1 MRSANRTA
9 VPSTILLASALIGPT
24 VKEGEMRRHL
34 RALAVFAVGVPS
46 LAGCAA
52 GSRPPTSFAEAVKAR
67 PDVTIVVTDSGLGG
81 LSVVADLARRLPESG
96 IARSARIVFVNALLD
111 DAIGYNDLKDEV
123 DKIRVFDAAL
133 AAMESRYRPDLVLV
147 ACNTLS
153 VFYGKTEHARRGT
166 TETVGIVPMGAAL
179 IERALKETPDATA
192 MIFATKG
199 TIDSGA
205 HRRLLLGKGVPDAR
219 IVGQPCPKLT
229 GAIERGAHSEETA
242 GRIRGFVEEAI
253 RRLPE
258 KKGPLVASLNCTH
271 FGYARPLWEEAFAS
285 LGFPGVKV
293 LDPNPLMTDLVLDE
307 GSPRRHPETKVTVE
321 VVSKTPITPDVKAA
335 LGALLRTTSPATADA
350 LERYTH
356 APDLF
361 HVAIEPSA
369 LVR

>member
-1 MRSANRTA
+1 MSHFWRDFA
-9 VPSTILLASALIGPT
+9 VFGLAVLSLAS
-24 VKEGEMRRHL
+24 
-34 RALAVFAVGVPS
+34 
-46 LAGCAA
+46 CASGA
-52 GSRPPTSFAEAVKAR
+52 KKPATFAEAVKSR

-81 LSVVADLARRLPESG
+81 LSVVADLAKRLPESG
-96 IARSARIVFVNALLD
+96 IARSARVVFVNALLD
-111 DAIGYNDLKDEV
+111 DAIGYNDLKDEA
-123 DKIRVFDAAL
+123 DRIRVFDAAL

-166 TETVGIVPMGAAL
+166 TETVSIVPMGADL
-179 IERALKETPDATA
+179 IERTLRATPDATA

-205 HRRLLLGKGVPDAR
+205 HRRLLVGRGVPDAR

-253 RRLPE
+253 ARLPE
-258 KKGPLVASLNCTH
+258 KKGPLVVSLNCTH
-271 FGYARPLWEEAFAS
+271 FGYARPLWEETFEK
-285 LGFPGVKV
+285 LGYPAVKI
-293 LDPNPLMTDLVLDE
+293 LDPNPLMTDLVLGE
-307 GSPRRHPETKVTVE
+307 GSPRRYPETKVTVE

-335 LGALLRTTSPATADA
+335 LGALLRTTSPSTADA
-350 LERYTH
+350 LEKYTH

-369 LVR
+369 LIR

>member
-1 MRSANRTA
+1 MSQ
-9 VPSTILLASALIGPT
+9 LLRAIAGF
-24 VKEGEMRRHL
+24 
-34 RALAVFAVGVPS
+34 ALAVLS
-46 LAGCAA
+46 LAGCTA
-52 GSRPPTSFAEAVKAR
+52 GAKRPATFAEAVKAR

-81 LSVVADLARRLPESG
+81 LSVVADLAARLPVSG
-96 IARSARIVFVNALLD
+96 IARSARVVFVNALLD
-111 DAIGYNDLKDEV
+111 DAIGYNDLKDES

-153 VFYGKTEHARRGT
+153 VFYEKTEHARRGT
-166 TETVGIVPMGAAL
+166 TETVSIVPMGAEL

-205 HRRLLLGKGVPDAR
+205 HRRLLLEKGVSDAR
-219 IVGQPCPKLT
+219 IVGQACPKLT

-253 RRLPE
+253 GRLPE
-258 KKGPLVASLNCTH
+258 KKGPLVVSLNCTH
-271 FGYARPLWEEAFAS
+271 FGYARPLWEESFEK
-285 LGFPGVKV
+285 LGYPAVKV
-293 LDPNPLMTDLVLDE
+293 LDPNPLMTDLVLGE
-307 GSPRRHPETKVTVE
+307 GGAKRFPETKVTVE
-321 VVSKTPITPDVKAA
+321 VVSKTPISPGVKAA
-335 LGALLRTTSPATADA
+335 LGELLRTTSPATADA
-350 LERYTH
+350 LQTYSH

-361 HVAIEPSA
+361 HVAIGPSA